1 MPGRYL
7 YTGYTEVV
15 NLLDYSAAVIP
26 VTVADKQVDLID
38 THYVP
43 MNELDEQN
51 WKWYDPDAYDGA
63 PVGIQI
69 VCKRYEEEKVWAI
82 AQIVDKVLKSSTEG

>member
-1 MPGRYL
+1 
-7 YTGYTEVV
+7 
-15 NLLDYSAAVIP
+15 
-26 VTVADKQVDLID
+26 
-38 THYVP
+38 